1 MPRTGLSLEN
11 APCLLTTHK
20 TRNHPLDHKPVSY
33 CSLAPNW
40 AGKTTLLRQ
49 LVGLLRP
56 TSGSISLFGG
66 ELTGPGGPERV
77 TRMVSYATQRAG
89 ALADLTA
96 AEALRITGHLRGMSR
111 EAAEQQA
118 RRLSGEFS
126 LDAFGGRP
134 LGKLS
139 GGEQRLVGFCMS
151 LMADRPVIIFDEP
164 TNDLD
169 PSHRRQVWD
178 KMMSINRTLNTTIIL
193 VTHNVI
199 EAEKV
204 LERVGIINHGEIVAL
219 GTVGELKARVDQRVR
234 LEFRLR
240 DQDQDPAAALG
251 LGPEVDLLSMGR
263 GLWRALVDQGSLGS
277 VLTRLASGA
286 GLAKLDGFRIL
297 LPNLEDVYLQLG
309 GGERLVA

>member
-1 MPRTGLSLEN
+1 
-11 APCLLTTHK
+11 
-20 TRNHPLDHKPVSY
+20 
-33 CSLAPNW
+33 
-40 AGKTTLLRQ
+40 
-49 LVGLLRP
+49 
-56 TSGSISLFGG
+56 
-66 ELTGPGGPERV
+66 
-77 TRMVSYATQRAG
+77 MVSYATQRAG

-286 GLAKLDGFRIL
+286 GLATLDDFRIL